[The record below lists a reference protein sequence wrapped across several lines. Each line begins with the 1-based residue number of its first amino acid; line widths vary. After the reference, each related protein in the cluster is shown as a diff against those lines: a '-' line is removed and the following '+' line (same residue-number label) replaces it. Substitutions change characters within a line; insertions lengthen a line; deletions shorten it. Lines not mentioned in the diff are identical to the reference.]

1 MTSGGLLKRN
11 LIANYLGQGWTGFVS
26 LAFIPVYVGY
36 LGVESY
42 GLIGFFGML
51 TSWLSLVDAG
61 MTPTLAREMARF
73 SGGGHSAQSIRD
85 LLRSIEIVAAVAAVA
100 TFIVIHMASE
110 WIAGSW
116 LKTEQLPVAD
126 VARAFSIMGLV
137 VALRFLEGLYRS
149 SLIGLQRQVQF
160 NAISSL
166 LATIRAL
173 GAVAIL
179 EWISPTI
186 QAFFLWQAIV
196 STATLV
202 VLLVVTY
209 GLLPRADR
217 IGRFSIK
224 ALRGVSRF
232 AGGMFGGTCLLL
244 LLTQIDKILLSRT
257 LELSAF
263 GYYTL
268 AATAAG
274 TITLLG
280 SPVSQAWY
288 PRLSQLQAQAD
299 RAMLIRTFHM
309 GAQLISVIV
318 GTAGI
323 VLSVF
328 ADVIMLIW
336 TQDAVIASHTADLV
350 RVLTVGGL
358 LNGMMWIPYQTQLA
372 HGWTG
377 LVFRMN
383 LVAVLVIV
391 PCLLWAVPQY
401 GAMGAAWV
409 WVALNVGYV
418 LIAAHFM
425 FKRIIEAEKWG
436 WYLHDVALPLLAAL
450 VTCMIFRVA
459 FSGIEGRA
467 AQSVGVI
474 IAGAGS
480 VIAASFSAVMVR
492 EQLLRYLSSFRI
504 RRGRD

>member
-1 MTSGGLLKRN
+1 MCS
-11 LIANYLGQGWTGFVS
+11 S
-26 LAFIPVYVGY
+26 
-36 LGVESY
+36 
-42 GLIGFFGML
+42 
-51 TSWLSLVDAG
+51 
-61 MTPTLAREMARF
+61 
-73 SGGGHSAQSIRD
+73 D
-85 LLRSIEIVAAVAAVA
+85 L
-100 TFIVIHMASE
+100 
-110 WIAGSW
+110 
-116 LKTEQLPVAD
+116 
-126 VARAFSIMGLV
+126 
-137 VALRFLEGLYRS
+137 
-149 SLIGLQRQVQF
+149 
-160 NAISSL
+160 
-166 LATIRAL
+166 
-173 GAVAIL
+173 
-179 EWISPTI
+179 
-186 QAFFLWQAIV
+186 
-196 STATLV
+196 
-202 VLLVVTY
+202 
-209 GLLPRADR
+209 
-217 IGRFSIK
+217 
-224 ALRGVSRF
+224 VSRF

-474 IAGAGS
+474 IAGAGK
-480 VIAASFSAVMVR
+480 I
-492 EQLLRYLSSFRI
+492 
-504 RRGRD
+504 GRAHV